1 MIKDITKARTK
12 RQIIEEILIFVLT
25 VLVSTFILRFTWN
38 NSLSKHIS
46 VLKPIRSF
54 FDALLL
60 SISIQVFRGL
70 YTSLKPTT
78 RSPDE

>member
-12 RQIIEEILIFVLT
+12 RQIVEEILIFVLT
-25 VLVSTFILRFTWN
+25 VLISTFILRFTWN

-70 YTSLKPTT
+70 
-78 RSPDE
+78 

>member
-12 RQIIEEILIFVLT
+12 RQVIEEILIFVLT
-25 VLVSTFILRFTWN
+25 VLVSTFVLRFTWN
-38 NSLSKHIS
+38 NSLSKHVS

-70 YTSLKPTT
+70 
-78 RSPDE
+78 

>member
-46 VLKPIRSF
+46 VLKPIRTF

-70 YTSLKPTT
+70 
-78 RSPDE
+78 

>member
-25 VLVSTFILRFTWN
+25 ILVSTFILRFTWN

-46 VLKPIRSF
+46 VLKPIRTF

-70 YTSLKPTT
+70 
-78 RSPDE
+78 

>member
-1 MIKDITKARTK
+1 MIKDITKAKTK
-12 RQIIEEILIFVLT
+12 RQVIEEILIFVLT
-25 VLVSTFILRFTWN
+25 VLVSTFVLRFTWN
-38 NSLSKHIS
+38 NSLSKHVS

-70 YTSLKPTT
+70 
-78 RSPDE
+78 